1 MTVAPTAA
9 DIHYRVQALDVDAH
23 LFDVQL
29 RIARPAPGQAVSL
42 PVWIPGSYL
51 VREFSKNLQGLSA
64 EQDGRP
70 VALDQQA
77 KNLWIADC
85 SADAPLTLRYQ
96 YCAYD
101 NSVRTAWLDRRRGF
115 FNGTS
120 LCLRVQGQEDQA
132 HTLELAPGTAPA
144 AWQVATGLE
153 AVDTDARGWGL
164 YRAAH
169 YDELVDCPV
178 ELGAFWRGDFVAA
191 GVPHSFV
198 VAGAAPS
205 FDGAR
210 LIADARSIC
219 ETVIAFWHGQGPQ
232 ATPAPMQRYVFML
245 NVVDDG
251 YGGLEHRNSTALIC
265 GRRDLPRV
273 GERKAADGYNT
284 LLGLICHEYFHTWN
298 VKRLRPAEFA
308 RYDYGQEN
316 YTELL
321 WFFEGFTSY
330 YDDLLLR
337 RAGLIDNAQ
346 YLKLITRTIN
356 QVLQTPGRR
365 LQSVAQASFD
375 AWVKYYRQ
383 DENTPNQ
390 TVSYYTKGSLVALA
404 LDLQLRREGHATL
417 DDAMRALW
425 QRCQGGP
432 LREADVLA
440 VLQALGGRSFAS
452 EIAQWVHGTDDL
464 PLAEL
469 LAAHGVQA
477 QAEPPQL
484 AQRLGL
490 RVQENHSITLKTV
503 LRGSVAERAGFMA
516 GDEWLAIEL
525 PTQGEGAEPQRWR
538 ISRLDDLTLF
548 AGTAADIV
556 AWVARD
562 RQLLSLRLPWA
573 ALWVPEAAT
582 PTAGKTDNGDAKAA
596 TSAAQ
601 APASP
606 SNLGLEIRDAE
617 AAERWLAGMAPLE
630 GTPGTA

>member
-1 MTVAPTAA
+1 MTVASPAA
-9 DIHYRVQALDVDAH
+9 DIHYRIQALDVDAH
-23 LFDVQL
+23 LFSVQL
-29 RIARPAPGQAVSL
+29 RIARPLPGQAVSL

-51 VREFSKNLQGLSA
+51 VREFSKNLQGLAA
-64 EQDGRP
+64 EQDGRAIAI
-70 VALDQQA
+70 VQQG
-77 KNLWIADC
+77 KNLWTVDC
-85 SADAPLTLRYQ
+85 AADAPLTLHYQ

-120 LCLRVQGQEDQA
+120 LCLRVQGQEDRA
-132 HTLELAPGTAPA
+132 HTLELAAGDAPST
-144 AWQVATGLE
+144 WQVATGLE
-153 AVDTDARGWGL
+153 PVQTDARGWGL
-164 YRAAH
+164 YRAAD

-178 ELGAFWRGDFVAA
+178 ELGSFWRGDFVAA

-219 ETVIAFWHGQGPQ
+219 ETVIAFWHGQGAG
-232 ATPAPMQRYVFML
+232 ATPAPMSRYVFML

-273 GERKAADGYNT
+273 GERKAAEGYTT
-284 LLGLICHEYFHTWN
+284 LLGLISHEYFHTWN

-316 YTELL
+316 YTALL

-346 YLKLITRTIN
+346 YLKLVTRTIN

-404 LDLQLRREGHATL
+404 LDLLLRREGRATL
-417 DDAMRALW
+417 DDVMRALW
-425 QRCQGGP
+425 QRCDAGP
-432 LREADVLA
+432 MREDDVLA
-440 VLQALGGRSFAS
+440 VLQQLGGRSFAA

-477 QAEPPQL
+477 KAEPAQT

-490 RVQENHSITLKTV
+490 RVQESQGITVKTV
-503 LRGSVAERAGFMA
+503 LRASVAERAGFMA

-525 PTQGEGAEPQRWR
+525 PAGAEDARPARWR
-538 ISRLDDLTLF
+538 ITRLDDLALY
-548 AGTAADIV
+548 AGTALEIT
-556 AWVARD
+556 AWVSRD
-562 RQLLSLRLPWA
+562 RQIMALPLPWGSA
-573 ALWVPEAAT
+573 MLSEAA
-582 PTAGKTDNGDAKAA
+582 AVVEKTDNGDAKAA
-596 TSAAQ
+596 TGAA
-601 APASP
+601 AP
-606 SNLGLEIRDAE
+606 SNLGLEITDLE
-617 AAERWLAGMAPLE
+617 AAQRWLAGPADRRAAP
-630 GTPGTA
+630 AAA